1 MRMDALDRCGIEE
14 SLFICTTAA
23 GTWEFVT
30 VRGRG
35 CALLLDGERVTSG
48 DASPASV
55 DRVLSAFMRVARS
68 GGTAGA
74 VFRAVPPPAETDG
87 TPEPLRMWDR

>member
-1 MRMDALDRCGIEE
+1 MDALDHCGIEE

-55 DRVLSAFMRVARS
+55 DRVLGAFMRVARP
-68 GGTAGA
+68 GGTAA
-74 VFRAVPPPAETDG
+74 ARFRVASQAAEMHRAAEALG
-87 TPEPLRMWDR
+87 RWDR

>member
-1 MRMDALDRCGIEE
+1 MDALDRCEIEE
-14 SLFICTTAA
+14 SLFICTTAD

-55 DRVLSAFMRVARS
+55 DRVLSAFLQAARPGGSAAVRFRVVASGAPMHVAPEAAR
-68 GGTAGA
+68 
-74 VFRAVPPPAETDG
+74 R
-87 TPEPLRMWDR
+87 WDR

>member
-1 MRMDALDRCGIEE
+1 MDALDRCGIEE
-14 SLFICTTAA
+14 SLFICATAA

-55 DRVLSAFMRVARS
+55 DRVLSAFMRVAGPRR
-68 GGTAGA
+68 TAGHR
-74 VFRAVPPPAETDG
+74 FRAVPPAAEMQGEPD
-87 TPEPLRMWDR
+87 PLRRWDR